1 MLLYHYST
9 TGYFEN
15 ILYTYRGVY
24 VSGKRLPLVL
34 MLLWEYLV
42 FLLLDNSNLGK
53 LLLAQYGPTVL
64 P

>member
-24 VSGKRLPLVL
+24 VSGIRLPLVL
-34 MLLWEYLV
+34 MLL
-42 FLLLDNSNLGK
+42 
-53 LLLAQYGPTVL
+53 
-64 P
+64 

>member
-24 VSGKRLPLVL
+24 ISGKRLPLVL
-34 MLLWEYLV
+34 MLLLEHLV
-42 FLLLDNSNLGK
+42 FLFIR
-53 LLLAQYGPTVL
+53 
-64 P
+64 